1 MKRFIVP
8 CLLVLG
14 GLVASCTETDAIAPR
29 SILEGTFDLTRVDTF
44 VFVTSTDR
52 DELRVLELK
61 EDAEERDFVRAPNL
75 LRPLS
80 IPVLD
85 RPQALARDV
94 SYDRDTSASEEEDTT
109 GAEALGPYVY
119 ARSNGS
125 EKISVVGAT
134 SNTLRAMTTLTAAGP
149 VTAFAGR
156 GPTNSDNTSALYF
169 ATQES
174 TGGRL
179 WRVVLAGPD
188 TLRAET
194 PLNIVELTGAGG
206 ASLVPAGEA
215 VTSLLVL
222 PQAQGADR
230 VAFSTRG
237 AAGLTGQTFLL
248 NVQATATTAT
258 ATATPL
264 AFSGPVLQLATHG
277 ALNVAQNVR
286 DDPYYEL
293 PAGKYVFGV
302 LDPAACSALPQCTGV
317 LAVDLTTGQVALD
330 RTGTRMLP
338 IRNLGAGLPM
348 GLTLA
353 ANVDV
358 RLQSGTVASVR
369 NVPLLG
375 IVPLSDGYILFFNVL
390 ASVPYTDPEDPDKD
404 DLKQVVVDL
413 RTFDVDPLAPSDKTS
428 LKNGVTY
435 LPVGGGSSPV
445 SSSIV
450 LRDPDRVLDP
460 ADPDSNV
467 PWVTHGVTTNTT
479 YELVYEGVL
488 PNLDN
493 QPRALDQ
500 PTRFQVPE
508 APAANVQV
516 GDRIVLLTAAQGTA
530 CTADLEVSAVEP
542 PAEGKVT
549 LVTNTAIPEACA
561 SYPVF
566 QVRARAAKPY
576 VLYSAEGYLGRMGQ
590 GESYER
596 YGPYF
601 FHPDSF
607 DPWEERNSEGLS
619 LAVRFRI
626 ISQEPG
632 QARGDRFLVTTL
644 SRYQPF
650 STTIDTTLLG
660 FGAYRVP
667 GPVVQADVSNTDFA
681 YIAYPSANGILQVN
695 LETISA
701 DVPTAGG
708 IRFFE

>member
-1 MKRFIVP
+1 VKRFILP

-14 GLVASCTETDAIAPR
+14 GLVASCTETDDIAPPA
-29 SILEGTFDLTRVDTF
+29 ILEGTFDLTRVDSF

-61 EDAEERDFVRAPNL
+61 EDAEERDFIRAPNL

-85 RPQALARDV
+85 RPQALARDI
-94 SYDRDTSASEEEDTT
+94 SYDRDTTASAEEDNT
-109 GAEALGPYVY
+109 GTEVLGPYVY

-134 SNTLRAMTTLTAAGP
+134 PNTLRALTTLTAAGP

-169 ATQES
+169 ATQEA

-179 WRVVLAGPD
+179 WRVALAGPD
-188 TLRAET
+188 SLNAET
-194 PLNIVELTGAGG
+194 PLNILELTGGGG

-230 VAFSTRG
+230 IVFSTRG

-248 NVQATATTAT
+248 DIQATATSAT

-264 AFSGPVLQLATHG
+264 TFGGPVRQLATHG
-277 ALNVAQNVR
+277 ALTVAQGQATP
-286 DDPYYEL
+286 DDDYVL
-293 PAGKYVFGV
+293 PAGRFVFGI
-302 LDPAACSALPQCTGV
+302 LDPAACSAEPECTGV
-317 LAVDLTTGQVALD
+317 LAVDLTTRQVALD

-338 IRNLGAGLPM
+338 IRDLGAGLPM

-353 ANVDV
+353 PNVDV
-358 RLQSGTVASVR
+358 NLQTGTTRTVR

-390 ASVPYTDPEDPDKD
+390 SSVDDPSNSA
-404 DLKQVVVDL
+404 LKRVVVDL
-413 RTFDVDPLAPSDKTS
+413 RTFDVITQTATDDTLVDSSAILVKASGETANAGSIDVRAPPLDPSDPK
-428 LKNGVTY
+428 
-435 LPVGGGSSPV
+435 SPRKPWRTEGAT
-445 SSSIV
+445 
-450 LRDPDRVLDP
+450 RDE
-460 ADPDSNV
+460 
-467 PWVTHGVTTNTT
+467 T

-488 PNLDN
+488 PGVDGLAREVEE
-493 QPRALDQ
+493 PA
-500 PTRFQVPE
+500 RFTVPE
-508 APAANVQV
+508 ASAANVQV

-530 CTADLEVSAVEP
+530 CPNDLEVSAVEP
-542 PAEGKVT
+542 PAGGNVT
-549 LVTNTAIPEACA
+549 LVTNTAITPACVG
-561 SYPVF
+561 YPVF
-566 QVRARAAKPY
+566 QVRASGGRPY
-576 VLYSAEGYLGRMGQ
+576 VLYGPEGFLKRMGQ
-590 GESYER
+590 NDSYEKFA
-596 YGPYF
+596 PYF
-601 FHPDSF
+601 FHPEAL
-607 DPWEERNSEGLS
+607 DPQVELNSEGLP
-619 LAVRFRI
+619 LAVRFKI
-626 ISQEPG
+626 IGNERLT
-632 QARGDRFLVTTL
+632 RGDRILVTTL

-650 STTIDTTLLG
+650 STTIDTTQLG

-667 GPVVQADVSNTDFA
+667 GAVVQADVSNLDFA

-695 LETISA
+695 LETITA
-701 DVPTAGG
+701 DIPTSSG
-708 IRFFE
+708 IRAFE

>member
-14 GLVASCTETDAIAPR
+14 GLVASCTETDDLAPR

-94 SYDRDTSASEEEDTT
+94 SYDKDTAVSAEEDTT
-109 GAEALGPYVY
+109 GTEVLGPYVY

-125 EKISVVGAT
+125 EEISVVGAT
-134 SNTLRAMTTLTAAGP
+134 PNTLRALTTLSAAGP

-156 GPTNSDNTSALYF
+156 GPTNSEASSALYF

-179 WRVVLAGPD
+179 WRVVLPGPD
-188 TLRAET
+188 ALNGET
-194 PLNIVELTGAGG
+194 PLNIVELKGANGE
-206 ASLVPAGEA
+206 SLVPATES

-230 VAFSTRG
+230 IAFSTRG
-237 AAGLTGQTFLL
+237 AAGLTGQTFVLT
-248 NVQATATTAT
+248 VQATATTAS

-264 AFSGPVLQLATHG
+264 AFGGPVLQMATHG

-286 DDPYYEL
+286 NDPYYEL
-293 PAGKYVFGV
+293 PAGKYLFGI
-302 LDPAACSALPQCTGV
+302 LDPAACSAQPQCTGV

-338 IRNLGAGLPM
+338 IRNLGTGLPM

-353 ANVDV
+353 PNVDV
-358 RLQSGTVASVR
+358 RLQAGTVASVR

-390 ASVPYTDPEDPDKD
+390 ASVPYTDPEDPDND

-413 RTFDVDPLAPSDKTS
+413 RTFDVDILAASDKTS
-428 LKNGVTY
+428 LKNGVAY
-435 LPVGGGSSPV
+435 LPVRGGSSTGT
-445 SSSIV
+445 SIV
-450 LRDPDRVLDP
+450 LRDPDQVLDP
-460 ADPDSNV
+460 ADPDSNI
-467 PWVTHGVTTNTT
+467 PWVTNGVTTNTT

-488 PNLDN
+488 PNLDD
-493 QPRALDQ
+493 QPRDLAQ
-500 PTRFQVPE
+500 PSRFRVAQ
-508 APAANVQV
+508 ASAANVQV

-530 CTADLEVSAVEP
+530 CPDDLEVSAMEP
-542 PAEGKVT
+542 PAEGYVT
-549 LVTNTAIPEACA
+549 LVTNTAIPPACA
-561 SYPVF
+561 GHPAF
-566 QVRARAAKPY
+566 QVRARASKPY
-576 VLYSAEGYLGRMGQ
+576 VLYGIEGYLGRMGQ

-596 YGPYF
+596 YGSYF
-601 FHPDSF
+601 FHPDTF

-650 STTIDTTLLG
+650 STTIDTALLG

-667 GPVVQADVSNTDFA
+667 GSVVQADVSNTDFA

-695 LETISA
+695 LETITA
-701 DVPTAGG
+701 DIPTSGG